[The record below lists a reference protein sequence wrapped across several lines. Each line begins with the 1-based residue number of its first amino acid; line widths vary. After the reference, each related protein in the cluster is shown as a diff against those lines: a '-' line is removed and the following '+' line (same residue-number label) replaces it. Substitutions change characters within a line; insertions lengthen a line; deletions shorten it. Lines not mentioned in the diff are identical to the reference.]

1 MVRPFVLLIKTFFC
15 CFNFDIIIIIIILLV
30 NDTVIS
36 ICCRS
41 HNLNKWDLHDDL
53 SHIVNYASKRVVP
66 DEVNVTAF

>member
-1 MVRPFVLLIKTFFC
+1 MI
-15 CFNFDIIIIIIILLV
+15 
-30 NDTVIS
+30 IS